1 MGEFVMVFSQKQL
14 QKIIFETVDEINKL
28 DLKILILR
36 NDQGLYNSRSDIE
49 SDLLFWA
56 EY

>member
-1 MGEFVMVFSQKQL
+1 MVFSQKQL